1 MTQLRQCA
9 RDSYLV
15 LSLSLAMIPKISNI
29 NFPVW
34 QYLTQSLFDEH
45 YPAIISPRLYW
56 HVYQVRHLE
65 KCLLTNHLPRGRFQ
79 S

>member
-1 MTQLRQCA
+1 
-9 RDSYLV
+9 
-15 LSLSLAMIPKISNI
+15 MIPKISV

-45 YPAIISPRLYW
+45 YPAILSPRLYW

-65 KCLLTNHLPRGRFQ
+65 KCLLNQLPGERSQ
-79 S
+79 N